1 MNNFEKIKAGDLV
14 EDPHR
19 RQGIVVSVRKYA
31 ECERTTEVE
40 VYMVTLG
47 YKIIWWADALCKV
60 A

>member
-1 MNNFEKIKAGDLV
+1 MNDFEKIKAGDLI
-14 EDPHR
+14 EDPYR
-19 RQGIVVSVRKYA
+19 RQGIVISVRKYA
-31 ECERTTEVE
+31 ECRNAEVE